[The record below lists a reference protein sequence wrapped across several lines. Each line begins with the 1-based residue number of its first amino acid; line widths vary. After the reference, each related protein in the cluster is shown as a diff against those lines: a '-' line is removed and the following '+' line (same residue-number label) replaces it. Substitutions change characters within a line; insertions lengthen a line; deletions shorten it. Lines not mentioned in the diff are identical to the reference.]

1 MQYITAHIYIN
12 LPSKPVTSWA
22 QIVKYWSIGHNLSI
36 LGQCNGKFNA
46 KAIFSKYPAW
56 TQLRYEDATRAVT
69 DVVEL
74 NPLVLRALVS
84 MGIFA
89 MMT

>member
-1 MQYITAHIYIN
+1 MDITLVFWVSAMEN
-12 LPSKPVTSWA
+12 LMP
-22 QIVKYWSIGHNLSI
+22 N
-36 LGQCNGKFNA
+36 
-46 KAIFSKYPAW
+46 PAW

-74 NPLVLRALVS
+74 NPLVLRALAS

-89 MMT
+89 MKT